1 MLHYTNENFIED
13 RERFEQDDIIRKF
26 INTYNTTIV
35 GDGIRL
41 TVMIPRVNF
50 FRKVIEVYNELV
62 LGFEEDCSIHDV
74 DWLMDNGLLTDEQH
88 MHLDCY
94 NENRN
99 GNGKMGL
106 RHRIFLMGQLQQFK
120 QYVVDSG
127 VNSHIKEV
135 IFNSLRGKG
144 TIPTMKEV
152 LACIPLGGEFYTLLE
167 DLSNKQTVKDMLKLN
182 KSNRLVVYTFL
193 NAHSNDTIGE

>member
-13 RERFEQDDIIRKF
+13 RERFEQDDIMRRFVKDYH
-26 INTYNTTIV
+26 TVIV
-35 GDGIRL
+35 GEDFEL
-41 TVMIPRVNF
+41 KTMIQKVNF
-50 FRKVIEVYNELV
+50 FRKNIEVYNELV
-62 LGFEEDCSIHDV
+62 LGFEEDCSTYDV

-88 MHLDCY
+88 THLDCY
-94 NENRN
+94 TMNRN

-106 RHRIFLMGQLQQFK
+106 RHRIFLMDQLQQFK

-127 VNSHIKEV
+127 VNNHIKEV
-135 IFNSLRGKG
+135 ISNSLRGKS

-152 LACIPLGGEFYTLLE
+152 LACTPLGEEFYILLE
-167 DLSNKQTVKDMLKLN
+167 DLSNKQTVNDLLKLN
-182 KSNRLVVYTFL
+182 KSNRLVIYTFL